1 MKKFKYVAL
10 ISISMLLVT
19 SCGFRGV
26 IPEVDRQLVNATV
39 LTTQAQQD
47 NAINNIS
54 RLKLQPTFNNT
65 HVADFSSKF
74 SFGFAQVESSG
85 FIDYIFDSEN
95 QKTYVDVKLEGLV
108 NINVKIENDLLNADV
123 NSFGLNIIDTEN
135 ANVTLPKQPLNEL
148 IDLSLI
154 TSLDRSVIK
163 SIKTATLSYNL
174 FKSAKEIWALNVDAN
189 FINETI
195 NNQAIVF
202 LDDPEVVIVGD
213 SVNNILVLVLV
224 RGSVRINDAVTV
236 DAAFYSYILP

>member
-1 MKKFKYVAL
+1 MKKIKFL
-10 ISISMLLVT
+10 TILTLSTLLLT

-26 IPEVDRQLVNATV
+26 IPEIDRQLVNATV

-47 NAINNIS
+47 TAINNIS

-65 HVADFSSKF
+65 HVADFSSRF
-74 SFGFAQVESSG
+74 SFGFVQVESSG

-108 NINVKIENDLLNADV
+108 NINVKVENDLLNADI
-123 NSFGLNIIDTEN
+123 SLFGLNIINTEN

-148 IDLSLI
+148 LDLSLL

-163 SIKTATLSYNL
+163 SIKTAALSYNL
-174 FKSAKEIWALNVDAN
+174 FKSAREIWSLNVDAN

-202 LDDPEVVIVGD
+202 LNDPEVVIVGD

-224 RGSVRINDAVTV
+224 RGNVRINNAVTV
-236 DAAFYSYILP
+236 DAVFYSYILP

>member
-1 MKKFKYVAL
+1 MKKIKFL
-10 ISISMLLVT
+10 TILTLSTLLLT

-26 IPEVDRQLVNATV
+26 IPEIDEQLESATV
-39 LTTQAQQD
+39 LTTEAQKD
-47 NAINNIS
+47 IAINNIS

-65 HVADFSSKF
+65 HEANFSTRF
-74 SFGFAQVESSG
+74 SYGFAHVESFG

-108 NINVKIENDLLNADV
+108 NINVKIENDLLNADI
-123 NSFGLNIIDTEN
+123 SLFGLNIINTEN

-148 IDLSLI
+148 VDLSLI

-163 SIKTATLSYNL
+163 SIKTAALSYDL
-174 FKSAKEIWALNVDAN
+174 FKSAREIWALNVDAN

-202 LDDPEVVIVGD
+202 LNDPEIVIVGD

-224 RGSVRINDAVTV
+224 RGRVRINNSINADV
-236 DAAFYSYILP
+236 AFYSYILP

>member
-1 MKKFKYVAL
+1 MKKIKFL
-10 ISISMLLVT
+10 TILTLSTLLLT

-26 IPEVDRQLVNATV
+26 IPEIDRQLVNATV
-39 LTTQAQQD
+39 LTTQTQQD

-65 HVADFSSKF
+65 HEANFSTRF
-74 SFGFAQVESSG
+74 SYGFAHVESFG

-108 NINVKIENDLLNADV
+108 NINLKIENDLLNADIRL
-123 NSFGLNIIDTEN
+123 FGLNIINTEN
-135 ANVTLPKQPLNEL
+135 ANVALPKQPLNEL
-148 IDLSLI
+148 VDLSLI

-163 SIKTATLSYNL
+163 SIKTATLSNDL

-202 LDDPEVVIVGD
+202 LNDPEVVIVGD

-224 RGSVRINDAVTV
+224 RGRARINNSINTDV
-236 DAAFYSYILP
+236 AFYSYILP